1 MSTLKSAFF
10 LLLVAGLLTT
20 LAACQTAQPNVKNS
34 FGTVTGFIDANP
46 QAVADAAS
54 KALREHGYAEVSQ
67 SVTEDQAK
75 VIGRTKDDTKIEIT
89 AKRMGDRVSKLDI
102 HYGAFGNEDRSLEL
116 YDTIQKAI

>member
-1 MSTLKSAFF
+1 MSTMKSAFLF
-10 LLLVAGLLTT
+10 VLVAGLISL

-34 FGTVTGFIDANP
+34 FGTVTGFVDANP
-46 QAVADAAS
+46 QSVADAAS

-67 SVTEDQAK
+67 NVSDGQAK

-89 AKRMGDRVSKLDI
+89 AKKMGDRVSKLDI